1 MSAKGLKVLP
11 VWESIASKLQEAGY
25 NFSNNKDRANK
36 LKVKWNN
43 LVAKRKEYA
52 KLISAT
58 GSGAEVLKKKPSY
71 FDEMEHI
78 IGKYKI
84 LLQQSV

>member
-1 MSAKGLKVLP
+1 V
-11 VWESIASKLQEAGY
+11 
-25 NFSNNKDRANK
+25 
-36 LKVKWNN
+36 
-43 LVAKRKEYA
+43 
-52 KLISAT
+52 ISAS

-78 IGKYKI
+78 IGKFKI

>member
-1 MSAKGLKVLP
+1 
-11 VWESIASKLQEAGY
+11 
-25 NFSNNKDRANK
+25 
-36 LKVKWNN
+36 
-43 LVAKRKEYA
+43 VAKRKEYA

-78 IGKYKI
+78 IGKSKI